1 MSFDLTSKVVL
12 VAGGAGYLGR
22 SICTALA
29 EQGARLMIADMA
41 RDRAESLAAEL
52 SESLAPRGVIA
63 ATEFDIADPESSRAA
78 VEAVVARFGR
88 LDVLV
93 NATCHSIGKKVE
105 DLEPEEFDRAN
116 SVNLTGTFVLAREAS
131 RAMKTGGSMILF
143 ASMYGLVSP
152 DPRLYEPPMN
162 PNPIEYGVAKAGIVQ
177 MTKYLAVYWGGK
189 GIRVNAIAPGPFPNP
204 DVQSRNPDFVGRL
217 AARVPLG
224 RIGHPEEIGGV
235 VAFLA
240 SDASTYIN
248 GETISVDGGWTAW

>member
-1 MSFDLTSKVVL
+1 MSFDLSSKVVL

-22 SICTALA
+22 SICRILV
-29 EQGARLMIADMA
+29 EQGASLMVADVA
-41 RDRAESLAAEL
+41 QGR
-52 SESLAPRGVIA
+52 SESLIAELAADGKIA
-63 ATEFDIADPESSRAA
+63 AIKFDASDPASSRAA
-78 VEAVVARFGR
+78 IGATIARFGR

-105 DLEPEEFDRAN
+105 DLEPDEFDLAN
-116 SVNLTGTFVLAREAS
+116 RVNLTGTFVLAREAAQ
-131 RAMKTGGSMILF
+131 AMGEGGSIILF

-152 DPRLYEPPMN
+152 DPRLYEAPMN
-162 PNPIEYGVAKAGIVQ
+162 PNPIEYGVGKAGIVQ

-204 DVQSRNPDFVGRL
+204 AVQSRDPDFIRRL
-217 AARVPLG
+217 SNRVPLG

-240 SDASTYIN
+240 SNASTYIN

>member
-1 MSFDLTSKVVL
+1 M
-12 VAGGAGYLGR
+12 VADVAQGR
-22 SICTALA
+22 
-29 EQGARLMIADMA
+29 
-41 RDRAESLAAEL
+41 
-52 SESLAPRGVIA
+52 SESLIAELAADGKIA
-63 ATEFDIADPESSRAA
+63 AIKFDASDPASSRAA
-78 VEAVVARFGR
+78 IGATIARFGR

-105 DLEPEEFDRAN
+105 DLEPDEFDLAN
-116 SVNLTGTFVLAREAS
+116 RVNLTGTFVLAREAAQ
-131 RAMKTGGSMILF
+131 AMGEGGSIILF

-152 DPRLYEPPMN
+152 DPRLYEAPMN
-162 PNPIEYGVAKAGIVQ
+162 PNPIEYGVGKAGIVQ

-204 DVQSRNPDFVGRL
+204 AVQSRDPDFIRRL
-217 AARVPLG
+217 SNRVPLG

-240 SDASTYIN
+240 SNASTYIN